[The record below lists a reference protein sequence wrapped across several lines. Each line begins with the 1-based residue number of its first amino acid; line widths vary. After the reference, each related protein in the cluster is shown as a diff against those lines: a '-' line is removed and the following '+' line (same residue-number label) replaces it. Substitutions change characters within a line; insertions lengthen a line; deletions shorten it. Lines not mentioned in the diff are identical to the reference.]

1 MKLVDFTALSP
12 GKLVPTVSGALAFV
26 PAAAPR
32 SLALGSSVVRLLGR
46 AEHRLGKLSGA
57 TSRLLNPYLVSAQ
70 LLRREAILSS
80 RIEETIATPEQ
91 IALFE
96 LGAEPRTDD
105 AREVGNF
112 VRAMEHALSAVQ
124 AGDPITTRL
133 ILSTHRVL
141 MTGVRGERERPG
153 EFRMAQNFIGR
164 SSDINF
170 ARFVPPPHIELA
182 RLLSDLERLMN
193 EDAEELPVLVRIAIA
208 HYQFETIHPFGD
220 GNGRIGRLLVMLM
233 LIRENLL
240 PGPLLPLSS
249 AFEQRRNDYVDHLLH
264 LSQTGDWTSW
274 LRFFFESVIVSADEA
289 LRLVTALDDLRA
301 SMHRELQDTRSSSLL
316 IKLVDSLF
324 ERPATS
330 IGAASELLGV
340 TAATASANI
349 AKLAA
354 AGMLKEITGRTR
366 DRVYVAPRILDIVSD
381 RSVNAARLEATR

>member
-1 MKLVDFTALSP
+1 
-12 GKLVPTVSGALAFV
+12 VSGALAFV
-26 PAAAPR
+26 PAFAPR
-32 SLALGSSVVRLLGR
+32 TLALDSSIVRLLGR

-57 TSRLLNPYLVSAQ
+57 TGRLLNPYLVSAQ

-96 LGAEPRTDD
+96 LGTEPRTDD

-112 VRAMEHALSAVQ
+112 VKAMEHALSAVQ
-124 AGDPITTRL
+124 AGDPITTQL
-133 ILSTHRVL
+133 MLSTHRIL

-153 EFRMAQNFIGR
+153 EFRMAQNFIGL
-164 SSDINF
+164 SSDINL
-170 ARFVPPPHIELA
+170 ARFVPPPHIELP

-193 EDAEELPVLVRIAIA
+193 EDAQELPVLVRIAIA

-220 GNGRIGRLLVMLM
+220 GNGRIGRLIVMLM

-249 AFEQRRNDYVDHLLH
+249 AFDQRRNDYVGHLLH

-301 SMHRELQDTRSSSLL
+301 SMHRELQDARSSSLL

-340 TAATASANI
+340 TAASASANI
-349 AKLAA
+349 TKLAA
-354 AGMLKEITGRTR
+354 AGILKEITGRTR

>member
-1 MKLVDFTALSP
+1 M
-12 GKLVPTVSGALAFV
+12 SGALAFV